1 MDEFAKQN
9 KVQKLPRYSGV
20 NDADIWNESCKPY
33 LGRSHRHIR
42 VFFFRG
48 YGVKLAVRSQQTP

>member
-33 LGRSHRHIR
+33 RGRSHRHIR
-42 VFFFRG
+42 VFF
-48 YGVKLAVRSQQTP
+48 